1 MWLNASSRSWS
12 NGVPVMW
19 SYPQADTV
27 WLPYLEHTKGL
38 QFDVAPDAEL
48 CTLLRHP
55 PVAAAIKVRPDLVH
69 A

>member
-1 MWLNASSRSWS
+1 
-12 NGVPVMW
+12 MW